1 MRCTMHICYWNGG
14 GYCVCELE
22 VASLIPDSD
31 SCPNFEEEA
40 EKDDPLFSTQIQ
52 KPELEVASLIPDSDS
67 CPNFEEEAEKD
78 DPLFS
83 TQIQKPEPEG

>member
-52 KPELEVASLIPDSDS
+52 KPE
-67 CPNFEEEAEKD
+67 
-78 DPLFS
+78 
-83 TQIQKPEPEG
+83 PEG